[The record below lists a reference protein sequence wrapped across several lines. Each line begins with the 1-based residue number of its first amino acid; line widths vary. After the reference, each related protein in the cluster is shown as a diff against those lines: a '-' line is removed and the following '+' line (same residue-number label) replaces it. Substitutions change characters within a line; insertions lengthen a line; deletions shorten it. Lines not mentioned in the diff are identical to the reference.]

1 VETDDRGA
9 TREPDRPGHP
19 FGVPRT
25 PPAGPPADRGFA
37 AGARAGLPFAIATVV
52 LGVSFGV
59 LARQLGWG
67 VAAPIACSLLV
78 LSGSAQFAAASI
90 LGAGGGV
97 GAATV
102 AAVFVNA
109 RFLPMGLAVAPSLAG
124 GRLRRAAEGQMV
136 VDASWALANRGDGT
150 FERRYL
156 IGATVPQLGA
166 WIGGTAVGAVVGGLL
181 GDPEALGLDVVFPA
195 FFLVLLAE
203 ELRDRRAVA
212 VAVLGGLVALCLVP
226 LVPPGVPV
234 VAACGAALLGLW
246 SRR

>member
-1 VETDDRGA
+1 VDTEDR
-9 TREPDRPGHP
+9 
-19 FGVPRT
+19 
-25 PPAGPPADRGFA
+25 PADRGYA
-37 AGARAGLPFAIATVV
+37 AGARAGLPFAVATVV

-67 VAAPIACSLLV
+67 VAAPIACSVLV
-78 LSGSAQFAAASI
+78 LSGSAQFAIASI

-97 GAATV
+97 GAATL

-124 GRLRRAAEGQMV
+124 GRLRRAVEGQMV

-150 FERRYL
+150 FERKYL
-156 IGATVPQLGA
+156 IGATVPQLSA
-166 WIGGTAVGAVVGGLL
+166 WIGGTAVGAAAGGLL

-195 FFLVLLAE
+195 FFLILLAE
-203 ELRDRRAVA
+203 ELRDRRSIT
-212 VAVLGGLVALCLVP
+212 VAVLAGLVALSLVP
-226 LVPPGVPV
+226 FTPPGVPV

-246 SRR
+246 SRL

>member
-1 VETDDRGA
+1 MTASAEG
-9 TREPDRPGHP
+9 G
-19 FGVPRT
+19 
-25 PPAGPPADRGFA
+25 PADRGYG
-37 AGARAGLPFAIATVV
+37 AGARAGLPFAVATIV

-67 VAAPIACSLLV
+67 VAAPIVCSVLV
-78 LSGSAQFAAASI
+78 LSGSAQFASASI

-97 GAATV
+97 GTATL

-124 GRLRRAAEGQMV
+124 GRLRRAVEAQTI

-150 FERRYL
+150 FERRFL

-166 WIGGTAVGAVVGGLL
+166 WIGGTAIGAVAGGFLA
-181 GDPEALGLDVVFPA
+181 DPEALGLDVVFPA
-195 FFLVLLAE
+195 FFLILLAE
-203 ELRDRRAVA
+203 ELRDRRAIA
-212 VAVLGGLVALCLVP
+212 VAVIAGLIALTLVP
-226 LVPPGVPV
+226 FTPPGIPV

-246 SRR
+246 RRP

>member
-1 VETDDRGA
+1 VDTEDR
-9 TREPDRPGHP
+9 
-19 FGVPRT
+19 
-25 PPAGPPADRGFA
+25 PADRGYA
-37 AGARAGLPFAIATVV
+37 AGARAGLPFAVATVV

-67 VAAPIACSLLV
+67 VAAPIACSVLV
-78 LSGSAQFAAASI
+78 LSGSAQFAIASI

-97 GAATV
+97 GAATL

-124 GRLRRAAEGQMV
+124 GRLRRALEGQLV

-150 FERRYL
+150 FERKYL
-156 IGATVPQLGA
+156 IGATVPQLSA
-166 WIGGTAVGAVVGGLL
+166 WIGGTAVGAAAGGLL

-195 FFLVLLAE
+195 FFLILLAE
-203 ELRDRRAVA
+203 ELRDRRSIT
-212 VAVLGGLVALCLVP
+212 VAVLAGLVALSLVP
-226 LVPPGVPV
+226 FTPPGVPV

-246 SRR
+246 SRL

>member
-1 VETDDRGA
+1 MDIQ
-9 TREPDRPGHP
+9 DRP
-19 FGVPRT
+19 
-25 PPAGPPADRGFA
+25 GPPADRGYA
-37 AGARAGLPFAIATVV
+37 AGARAGLPFAVATVV

-97 GAATV
+97 GAATL

-124 GRLRRAAEGQMV
+124 GRLRRAVEGQMV

-156 IGATVPQLGA
+156 IGATVPQLTA
-166 WIGGTAVGAVVGGLL
+166 WIGGTAVGAVAGGLL
-181 GDPEALGLDVVFPA
+181 GDPAALGLDVVFPA

-226 LVPPGVPV
+226 LAPPGVPV
-234 VAACGAALLGLW
+234 VAACAAALLGLW